1 MTAATFFIKTYG
13 CSMNVNDSEVMAGLL
28 SSHGYKLVDSIND
41 AQIVIVNTCGVK
53 LPTEHRVL
61 SYLSKLNKLT
71 DKKIIVAGCLP
82 KMTLEKIKRAIPNY
96 SAIIGPNGIY
106 DIVDIVRRITTSSNE
121 KIILLDSPLN
131 ENRLLLPT
139 YRFSK
144 VSAIVPIS
152 QGCLGACTYCSV
164 KFARGNLRSFPL
176 QHIVHQVDSLV
187 STGYKEIWIT
197 SEDVGVYGA
206 DIGLTIVDLLNK
218 LIELDGN
225 FRLRVGMMNPA
236 SILHFYDELAE
247 VFKDAH
253 IYKFLHL
260 PVQSGSDKILSLM
273 RRFYTVQDFIDIVNT
288 FRKKNPRI
296 TISTDIIVG
305 FPGETDEDFAL
316 TLDLIENIKPDLV
329 NISKY
334 GDRPNTVASK
344 MPNHVPSKIIKM
356 RSRILTKKVLEI
368 SYNINKTWIGWSGDV
383 LFSEVGD
390 RGEMIGRNY
399 TYKPIV
405 LREFDGQNIF
415 GEIKKIKIVDNGA
428 NYLVGVLE

>member
-206 DIGLTIVDLLNK
+206 DIGLALVDLLNK
-218 LIELDGN
+218 LI
-225 FRLRVGMMNPA
+225 
-236 SILHFYDELAE
+236 
-247 VFKDAH
+247 
-253 IYKFLHL
+253 
-260 PVQSGSDKILSLM
+260 
-273 RRFYTVQDFIDIVNT
+273 
-288 FRKKNPRI
+288 
-296 TISTDIIVG
+296 
-305 FPGETDEDFAL
+305 
-316 TLDLIENIKPDLV
+316 
-329 NISKY
+329 
-334 GDRPNTVASK
+334 
-344 MPNHVPSKIIKM
+344 
-356 RSRILTKKVLEI
+356 
-368 SYNINKTWIGWSGDV
+368 
-383 LFSEVGD
+383 
-390 RGEMIGRNY
+390 
-399 TYKPIV
+399 
-405 LREFDGQNIF
+405 
-415 GEIKKIKIVDNGA
+415 
-428 NYLVGVLE
+428 